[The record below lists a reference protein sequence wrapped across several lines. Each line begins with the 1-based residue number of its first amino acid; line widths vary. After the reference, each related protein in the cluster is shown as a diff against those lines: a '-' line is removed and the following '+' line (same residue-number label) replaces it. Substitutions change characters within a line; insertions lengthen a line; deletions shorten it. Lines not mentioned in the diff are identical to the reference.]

1 MRTVPLHS
9 ANTMGAPLQSFY
21 PPSVYGLPTSM
32 YPFQQPGAFPGA
44 YPGSGG
50 AGGGGAA
57 GGAGS
62 AGGGNFFGELFSS
75 VVTPST
81 LVCTIFQRAEAAKAA
96 CFVAGRWWCGCC
108 VCRDWRTQRVKNSH
122 ATPLAAV
129 GFWHGL
135 DNPIEVRS
143 DEHGITSVSAIFLF
157 RAGADL
163 WGPTEARIPQGVR
176 ITLSNN

>member
-62 AGGGNFFGELFSS
+62 AGGGNFFGELFHHSFFPVPS
-75 VVTPST
+75 CARFFKEPRQLRQHVFLRVVGG
-81 LVCTIFQRAEAAKAA
+81 VGVFAET
-96 CFVAGRWWCGCC
+96 G
-108 VCRDWRTQRVKNSH
+108 
-122 ATPLAAV
+122 
-129 GFWHGL
+129 GL
-135 DNPIEVRS
+135 N
-143 DEHGITSVSAIFLF
+143 G
-157 RAGADL
+157 
-163 WGPTEARIPQGVR
+163 
-176 ITLSNN
+176 